1 MTSVFPASLSLWET
15 PRMLRFIITRLLL
28 LPLLMLLFTVVVFAL
43 VQAPPW

>member
-1 MTSVFPASLSLWET
+1 MPSIFPVSLSIWDT